1 MAQQFGLRRVE
12 PRSPDATPAS
22 EALLAA
28 AERDAGEIVASA
40 RAEVQRTILR
50 AQQELLALNAQVRTT
65 LERLDGRDERREQGR
80 AGSGRFAASRVL
92 TEAHAQLDA
101 LSIDARPTGVVVAHP
116 ATQVTLAA
124 PAVALSPY
132 EKDNARVRVTVP
144 FCAARR
150 LRAVPAVA
158 IALAA
163 ALMVAGGWA
172 WTRGSLPPARS
183 TEVRP
188 TSESPSDNVR
198 KADGPNEPSSEAT
211 GMIDRTAKNARGEKP
226 DRAAA
231 AQRAPVP
238 PTESPAQM
246 KSIPAA
252 QSTSPAAR
260 QELLIATERWL
271 DAYYLQDAGRMAAIS
286 TPAVTLSDE
295 RTSDE
300 RLPRGLS
307 GVRRTLSDATVQVFG
322 TDAILTAK
330 INERSDV
337 SGQESASF
345 ISQMWTRRGGVWQVT
360 DVRIVSAAAV
370 ARAFKR

>member
-22 EALLAA
+22 AALLAA

-80 AGSGRFAASRVL
+80 AGGGPFAASQVL

-101 LSIDARPTGVVVAHP
+101 LSIDAGRTGVVVAHP

-132 EKDNARVRVTVP
+132 EKDNARVRVKVP
-144 FCAARR
+144 FRAARR
-150 LRAVPAVA
+150 LRVVPAVA
-158 IALAA
+158 ISLAA
-163 ALMVAGGWA
+163 ALMIAGWA
-172 WTRGSLPPARS
+172 WTRGSLPAARS

-188 TSESPSDNVR
+188 TSEPASDDVR
-198 KADGPNEPSSEAT
+198 KADGPSEPSSEAT
-211 GMIDRTAKNARGEKP
+211 GMIGRNPKGGRGEKP
-226 DRAAA
+226 ERAAA
-231 AQRAPVP
+231 ARRAAVP
-238 PTESPAQM
+238 PTESPALL

-252 QSTSPAAR
+252 QSTSPVAR

>member
-12 PRSPDATPAS
+12 SRSPDATPAS

-65 LERLDGRDERREQGR
+65 LERLDGRNEWREQGR
-80 AGSGRFAASRVL
+80 AGSGPFAASRVL

-101 LSIDARPTGVVVAHP
+101 LSMDARRTGVVVAHP
-116 ATQVTLAA
+116 ATQVTLAP

-132 EKDNARVRVTVP
+132 EKDNARVRVRVP
-144 FCAARR
+144 FRAARR
-150 LRAVPAVA
+150 LSVAPAAA
-158 IALAA
+158 IAVAA
-163 ALMVAGGWA
+163 ALMVAGWA
-172 WTRGSLPPARS
+172 WTRGSLPAPRS

-188 TSESPSDNVR
+188 ALEAAADDGR
-198 KADGPNEPSSEAT
+198 KADGPNEPGSEAT
-211 GMIDRTAKNARGEKP
+211 GMIGRTPKSARGEKP

-238 PTESPAQM
+238 PIESPALV
-246 KSIPAA
+246 KSMPAA

-271 DAYYLQDAGRMAAIS
+271 DAYYLQDAGRIAAIS
-286 TPAVTLSDE
+286 TPGVTLSDE
-295 RTSDE
+295 RTLDE
-300 RLPRGLS
+300 RLPAGLS

-345 ISQMWTRRGGVWQVT
+345 ISQMWTRRGGAWQVT

>member
-12 PRSPDATPAS
+12 PRSSAATSAS
-22 EALLAA
+22 DALLAA
-28 AERDAGEIVASA
+28 AERDAGEIVGTA
-40 RAEVQRTILR
+40 RAEVQRTILK

-65 LERLDGRDERREQGR
+65 LERLDGRDQRREQRRPEG
-80 AGSGRFAASRVL
+80 APFAASRVL
-92 TEAHAQLDA
+92 REAHAQLDA
-101 LSIDARPTGVVVAHP
+101 LSIDTRPIGVVVAHP
-116 ATQVTLAA
+116 ATQGMVAA
-124 PAVALSPY
+124 PTVALSPY
-132 EKDNARVRVTVP
+132 ERDNARVRVKVP
-144 FCAARR
+144 FGAARR
-150 LRAVPAVA
+150 LRRVPAVT

-163 ALMVAGGWA
+163 ALVVAGWA
-172 WTRGSLPPARS
+172 WTRGSRPAARS
-183 TEVRP
+183 NEVRAISDSA
-188 TSESPSDNVR
+188 SEDVR
-198 KADGPNEPSSEAT
+198 KADAPSEPSAEAT
-211 GMIDRTAKNARGEKP
+211 GMTGRTPKSARGEKP

-231 AQRAPVP
+231 AQRAAVA
-238 PTESPAQM
+238 PTESAAAT
-246 KSIPAA
+246 KSIPAV
-252 QSTSPAAR
+252 QGTSPAAR

-271 DAYYLQDAGRMAAIS
+271 DAYYLQDAARMAALS
-286 TPAVTLSDE
+286 TSAVTLSDE
-295 RTSDE
+295 RTSNE
-300 RLPRGLS
+300 RLRAGLS